1 LTALLWNLRLAGAA
15 MLVLAALYPIYP
27 RRFGWRQQ
35 LRRVEPLTR
44 QVFWVHV
51 GFIVLLLVLQGVL
64 LLAFAPVVVDGSP
77 AATALLIGMLAFW
90 SYRLIAQLLI
100 YEPGLWQGN
109 PLHTVVHL
117 AFTALWLWISAV
129 LTWALAT

>member
-1 LTALLWNLRLAGAA
+1 VTALLWNLRAAGAA

-27 RRFGWRQQ
+27 RRFGWGDQ

-64 LLAFAPVVVDGSP
+64 LVGFAPIVLDENP

-90 SYRLIAQLLI
+90 SYRLLAQLAI
-100 YEPGLWQGN
+100 YEPQLWRGN

-117 AFTALWLWISAV
+117 VFTALWLWISAV
-129 LTWALAT
+129 LAWALVA